1 MRWLGVDP
9 GEARVGL
16 AICDPEERI
25 AVALEVIPASV
36 AFPAIRSIVKREQ
49 VGGIVVGLPLLP
61 SGDEGD
67 AAKMARKLG
76 DRLARQLDVPVVY
89 EDERL
94 TSVEAEAQRRA
105 AGVPRGVA
113 SDDLAA
119 ALLLEQ
125 FLAGRRTVQQLTD
138 KRADVDATA

>member
-16 AICDPEERI
+16 AICDPDELI
-25 AVALEVIPASV
+25 AVPLEVVPASA
-36 AFPAIRSIVKREQ
+36 AFPAIRSIAAREQ

-67 AAKMARKLG
+67 AVKMARKLG
-76 DRLARQLDVPVVY
+76 DRLDRELDVVVVY

-94 TSVEAEAQRRA
+94 TSVAAEQQRRE
-105 AGVPRGVA
+105 AGAPRGVA

-125 FLAGRRTVQQLTD
+125 FLSSRRVTVQAAD
-138 KRADVDATA
+138 KRLDADATA

>member
-16 AICDPEERI
+16 AICDPEERL
-25 AVALEVIPASV
+25 AVPLEVVPASA

-67 AAKMARKLG
+67 AARMARKLG
-76 DRLARQLDVPVVY
+76 QRLDRQLDVPVVY

-105 AGVPRGVA
+105 AGAPRGVA

-125 FLAGRRTVQQLTD
+125 FLAGRRTAEQPVDERLD
-138 KRADVDATA
+138 ADATA

>member
-1 MRWLGVDP
+1 MRWLGIDP

-16 AICDPEERI
+16 AICDPEDRI
-25 AVALEVIPASV
+25 AVPLEVIPASA

-89 EDERL
+89 EDERF

-105 AGVPRGVA
+105 AGAPRAVA

-125 FLAGRRTVQQLTD
+125 FLAGRRTAEPP
-138 KRADVDATA
+138 ADEGADADATA

>member
-125 FLAGRRTVQQLTD
+125 FLAGRRTAQQLTD

>member
-16 AICDPEERI
+16 AICDPEERL
-25 AVALEVIPASV
+25 AVPLEVVPAAA

-61 SGDEGD
+61 SGDEGE
-67 AAKMARKLG
+67 AARMARKLG
-76 DRLARQLDVPVVY
+76 ERLDRQLDVPVVY

-94 TSVEAEAQRRA
+94 TSVTAEAQRRE
-105 AGVPRGVA
+105 AGAPRGVA

-125 FLAGRRTVQQLTD
+125 FLAGRRAAAAAVGEE
-138 KRADVDATA
+138 ADADATA

>member
-25 AVALEVIPASV
+25 AVPLEVIPASA
-36 AFPAIRSIVKREQ
+36 AFPAIRSILRREQ
-49 VGGIVVGLPLLP
+49 AGGIVVGLPLLP

-67 AAKMARKLG
+67 AAKLARKLG
-76 DRLARQLDVPVVY
+76 DRLARHLDVPVVY

-94 TSVEAEAQRRA
+94 TSVAAEAQRLT
-105 AGVPRGVA
+105 AGAPRGVA
-113 SDDLAA
+113 IDDLAA

-125 FLAGRRTVQQLTD
+125 FLAGRRIADQHTD
-138 KRADVDATA
+138 ERADVDAPA

>member
-16 AICDPEERI
+16 AICDPEERV
-25 AVALEVIPASV
+25 AVPLEVVPAAA
-36 AFPAIRSIVKREQ
+36 AFPAIRAIVDREE
-49 VGGIVVGLPLLP
+49 VGGIVIGLPLLP

-67 AAKMARKLG
+67 AAAMARRLG
-76 DRLARQLDVPVVY
+76 TRIARSLEVELVY

-94 TSVEAEAQRRA
+94 TSVAAEQRMRD
-105 AGVPRGVA
+105 AGRTGP

-119 ALLLEQ
+119 AILLEQ
-125 FLAGRRTVQQLTD
+125 FLQRRRPTAQPSAGG
-138 KRADVDATA
+138 AAS

>member
-16 AICDPEERI
+16 AICDPEERLAI
-25 AVALEVIPASV
+25 PLEVVPASA

-61 SGDEGD
+61 SGDEGE
-67 AAKMARKLG
+67 AARMARRLG
-76 DRLARQLDVPVVY
+76 ERLDRQLDVPVVY

-94 TSVEAEAQRRA
+94 TSVAAEEQRRE
-105 AGVPRGVA
+105 AGAPRGVA
-113 SDDLAA
+113 IDNLAA
-119 ALLLEQ
+119 SLLLEQ
-125 FLAGRRTVQQLTD
+125 FLSGRRAGEGAVGEG
-138 KRADVDATA
+138 ADVDENA

>member
-9 GEARVGL
+9 GEVRVGL

-25 AVALEVIPASV
+25 AIPLEVVPASA
-36 AFPAIRSIVKREQ
+36 AFPAIRSIAAREE
-49 VGGIVVGLPLLP
+49 VGGIVVGLPLMP

-67 AAKMARKLG
+67 AAMMARKLG
-76 DRLARQLDVPVVY
+76 DRLDRELDVIVVY

-94 TSVEAEAQRRA
+94 TSVEAEAQRRE
-105 AGVPRGVA
+105 AGAPRGVA

-125 FLAGRRTVQQLTD
+125 FMAGRRTPVPAVGKGPD
-138 KRADVDATA
+138 DDATA

>member
-1 MRWLGVDP
+1 MRWLGIDP

-25 AVALEVIPASV
+25 AVPLEVVPASA
-36 AFPAIRSIVKREQ
+36 AFPAIRSIVEREG
-49 VGGIVVGLPLLP
+49 VEGIVIGLPLLP

-67 AAKMARKLG
+67 AARMARRLG
-76 DRLARQLDVPVVY
+76 ARIARSIAVELVY

-94 TSVEAEAQRRA
+94 TSVAAESRA
-105 AGVPRGVA
+105 RSAGTGHRP

-119 ALLLEQ
+119 AILLEQ
-125 FLAGRRTVQQLTD
+125 FLAERRTASATSAGGAA
-138 KRADVDATA
+138 RDATT